1 MIRKPKRA
9 KKRKNPNTS
18 NSGASNLINT
28 IITPKN
34 TINPQIE
41 ELPFFVFFFF
51 EPWEGFW
58 TFRFALAILWELIWI
73 ETKKASQFEKLYY
86 LEESIIFLQAKKQHF
101 FFL

>member
-34 TINPQIE
+34 KINPQIE
-41 ELPFFVFFFF
+41 
-51 EPWEGFW
+51 
-58 TFRFALAILWELIWI
+58 
-73 ETKKASQFEKLYY
+73 
-86 LEESIIFLQAKKQHF
+86 
-101 FFL
+101 